1 MTSRE
6 IACAYDA
13 IAADYDRQVEG
24 DRWMREILWQH
35 YLRRFG
41 PGDRVLDV
49 SCGTGLDSLFLAQRG
64 LLVTGIDV
72 SPGMIAQLLAKAS
85 RLGLRDH
92 LEARVMDFA
101 GLGSWPARGYDGIIS
116 AFAGLNTTSDLSSF
130 SRHAARLL
138 RPEGRMVLH
147 LLNRF
152 SLWEWLGLMRDRR
165 WAEAGRLGAVRCRR
179 FIVGGR
185 ALHHHLFYP
194 REAYERF
201 FSPEFLLKESY
212 SLGTLRPPH
221 TVRRGPGRAARVL
234 GALERPLARRSPF
247 LNWGRFFVLDLALR
261 QEVGP

>member
-1 MTSRE
+1 MSSTE
-6 IACAYDA
+6 IASAYDA
-13 IAADYDRQVEG
+13 IAADYDRQLEG
-24 DRWMREILWQH
+24 DGWMRELLWQH

-64 LLVTGIDV
+64 VLVTGIDI
-72 SPGMIAQLLAKAS
+72 SSGMIAQLLAKAA
-85 RLGLRDH
+85 RLELQDR

-101 GLGSWPARGYDGIIS
+101 DLGSWPAGGYDGIVS
-116 AFAGLNTTSDLSSF
+116 AFAGLSTTPDLTLF

-165 WAEAGRLGAVRCRR
+165 WSEASQLGALRSRR
-179 FIVGGR
+179 FVVGGR
-185 ALHHHLFYP
+185 ALHHHLFCP

-201 FSPEFLLKESY
+201 FSRQFLLKESY
-212 SLGTLRPPH
+212 SFGTLRPPH
-221 TVRRGPGRAARVL
+221 TVRRVPGRVARAL
-234 GALERPLARRSPF
+234 GALERPLAHRSPF
-247 LNWGRFFVLDLALR
+247 LNWGRFFVLDLELR
-261 QEVGP
+261 REVDR